1 MASLLKAVFGDP
13 KAKRAQVMEEIAVN
27 RDMTLK
33 TLFSQQFSLLNL
45 DLLET
50 LGTGTFGRVRLVKSL
65 EDDRYYALKVMK
77 KARIAKLKQLE
88 HVQNEVRIMSHVRL
102 PLMVEL
108 YAVFQDD
115 NSLYMLLEYI
125 PGGELFSHLRR
136 QEKFAFAVYQ
146 FYAAEIV
153 AAIQILHELNVM
165 YRDIKPENILIHKD
179 GHIRL
184 SDFGFAKILD
194 TSDRTFTLCGTPEY
208 LAPEIIQGV
217 GHGTSV
223 DWWALGVLI
232 FEMAAGYPPFYGDN
246 PFSVYQKILQAR
258 IKFPSSVPQTAR
270 SIIGGF
276 CTVNR
281 TRRLGS
287 GRGGFDNM
295 KKHRFF
301 WGIDWRAAAR
311 QLIVPPIVPTVSS
324 AGDTSNFDFY
334 SDEPPEEL
342 ANLTS
347 DERRM
352 FNEIDESILERK
364 AT

>member
-50 LGTGTFGRVRLVKSL
+50 FGTGTFGRVRLVKSL

-88 HVQNEVRIMSHVRL
+88 HVQNEVRIMSHVRS

-223 DWWALGVLI
+223 DWWALGVLV
-232 FEMAAGYPPFYGDN
+232 FELLAGYA
-246 PFSVYQKILQAR
+246 PFSNGDEDASPKVRNLQ
-258 IKFPSSVPQTAR
+258 
-270 SIIGGF
+270 
-276 CTVNR
+276 
-281 TRRLGS
+281 
-287 GRGGFDNM
+287 
-295 KKHRFF
+295 
-301 WGIDWRAAAR
+301 
-311 QLIVPPIVPTVSS
+311 
-324 AGDTSNFDFY
+324 FY
-334 SDEPPEEL
+334 SH
-342 ANLTS
+342 T
-347 DERRM
+347 
-352 FNEIDESILERK
+352 
-364 AT
+364 

>member
-1 MASLLKAVFGDP
+1 MSSVLKAVFGDP
-13 KAKRAQVMEEIAVN
+13 KAKTAQVVDEINVN

-65 EDDRYYALKVMK
+65 EDERYYALKVMK
-77 KARIAKLKQLE
+77 KARVAKLRQLE
-88 HVQNEVRIMSHVRL
+88 HIQNEVKILSRVRCAFIT
-102 PLMVEL
+102 EL
-108 YAVFQDD
+108 FAVFQDD
-115 NSLYMLLEYI
+115 NNLYLLLEFV

-136 QEKFAFAVYQ
+136 QEKFSFTVYQ
-146 FYAAEIV
+146 FYAAELV
-153 AAIQILHELNVM
+153 AGIQCLHELNVM
-165 YRDIKPENILIHKD
+165 YRDVKPENILIHSD

-184 SDFGFAKILD
+184 TDFGFAKILD
-194 TSDRTFTLCGTPEY
+194 TTDRTFTLCGTPEY

-223 DWWALGVLI
+223 DWWAIGILI
-232 FEMAAGYPPFYGDN
+232 FEMSAGFPPFYGDN
-246 PFSVYQKILQAR
+246 PFSVYQKILHSH
-258 IKFPSSVPQTAR
+258 IKFPSSVPQTTRA
-270 SIIGGF
+270 IINGF
-276 CTVNR
+276 CTINR
-281 TRRLGS
+281 SRRLGS

-295 KKHRFF
+295 KNHRFF

-311 QLIVPPIVPTVSS
+311 QLIVPPIVPTVNS

-334 SDEPPEEL
+334 NDEGPEEL

-347 DERRM
+347 AERQM
-352 FNEIDESILERK
+352 FDQIEEILERNI
-364 AT
+364 

>member
-1 MASLLKAVFGDP
+1 MSFLVTALLGDP
-13 KAKRAQVMEEIAVN
+13 KAKTQQVVAEIDVN
-27 RDMTLK
+27 KDMTLK
-33 TLFSQQFSLLNL
+33 TLFAPQFSLVNL
-45 DLLET
+45 ELLET

-65 EDDRYYALKVMK
+65 EDGRYYALKMMK
-77 KARIAKLKQLE
+77 KMRVAKLKQLE
-88 HVQNEVRIMSHVRL
+88 HVQNEVKIMSRVRC

-115 NSLYMLLEYI
+115 NSLYMLQEYI

-136 QEKFAFAVYQ
+136 QEKFSATITQ

-153 AAIQILHELNVM
+153 AAIQYLHELNVM
-165 YRDIKPENILIHKD
+165 YRDVKPENILIHKD

-194 TSDRTFTLCGTPEY
+194 SSDRTFTLCGTPEY

-217 GHGTSV
+217 GHGLSV
-223 DWWALGVLI
+223 DWWAIGVLI
-232 FEMAAGYPPFYGDN
+232 YEMAAGYPPFYADN
-246 PFSVYQKILQAR
+246 PFAVYQKILHSS
-258 IKFPSSVPQTAR
+258 IKFPTGLPASTRSVVN
-270 SIIGGF
+270 GF
-276 CTVNR
+276 CTVSR

-311 QLIVPPIVPTVSS
+311 QLIMPPIVPTVAS

-334 SDEPPEEL
+334 SDEGPDEQ

-347 DERRM
+347 QERDM
-352 FNEIDESILERK
+352 FTEIDAILERR
-364 AT
+364 TGV

>member
-1 MASLLKAVFGDP
+1 MAALLKAVFGDP
-13 KAKRAQVMEEIAVN
+13 KAKTKEVLEEIGVN

-33 TLFSQQFSLLNL
+33 TLFAPSFSLLNL

-50 LGTGTFGRVRLVKSL
+50 LGSGTFGRVRLVKSL
-65 EDDRYYALKVMK
+65 EDGRFYALKVMK
-77 KARIAKLKQLE
+77 KARVAKLKQLE
-88 HVQNEVRIMSHVRL
+88 HVQNEVKIMSHVRC
-102 PLMVEL
+102 PLIVEL
-108 YAVFQDD
+108 FAVFQDD
-115 NSLYMLLEYI
+115 NNLYLLMEFI

-136 QEKFAFAVYQ
+136 QEKFTFALYQ

-153 AAIQILHELNVM
+153 AAIQSLHELNVM
-165 YRDIKPENILIHKD
+165 YRDIKPENILIHSD

-194 TSDRTFTLCGTPEY
+194 TIDKTFTLCGTPEY

-217 GHGTSV
+217 GHGMSV

-232 FEMAAGYPPFYGDN
+232 FEMSAGFPPFYGDN
-246 PFSVYQKILQAR
+246 PFAVYQKILHSN
-258 IKFPSSVPQTAR
+258 IKFPSSVPQTTR
-270 SIIGGF
+270 SVINGF
-276 CTVNR
+276 CTISR

-301 WGIDWRAAAR
+301 WGIDWRAASR
-311 QLIVPPIVPTVSS
+311 QLIVPPMVPTVTS

-334 SDEPPEEL
+334 GDEGPEEL
-342 ANLTS
+342 ANLNS
-347 DERRM
+347 EERKM
-352 FNEIDESILERK
+352 FDHVDAILER
-364 AT
+364 TI

>member
-1 MASLLKAVFGDP
+1 MNLLHAVIGDP
-13 KAKRAQVMEEIAVN
+13 KAKTAQVVAEIDVN
-27 RDMTLK
+27 KDMTLK
-33 TLFSQQFSLLNL
+33 ALFSEEFSLSNL

-50 LGTGTFGRVRLVKSL
+50 LGTGTFGRVRLTKSL
-65 EDDRYYALKVMK
+65 EDGRYYALKMMK
-77 KARIAKLKQLE
+77 KMRIAQLKQLE
-88 HVQNEVRIMSHVRL
+88 HVQNEVKIMSRVRC
-102 PLMVEL
+102 PFVVEL

-115 NSLYMLLEYI
+115 NNLYLLLEYI

-136 QEKFAFAVYQ
+136 QQKFSPTVVQ

-153 AAIQILHELNVM
+153 AAIQSLHELNVM
-165 YRDIKPENILIHKD
+165 YRDIKPENILIFKD

-194 TSDRTFTLCGTPEY
+194 DTDRTFTLCGTPEY

-217 GHGTSV
+217 GHGMSV
-223 DWWALGVLI
+223 DWWAIGVLV

-246 PFSVYQKILQAR
+246 PFAVYQKILSAS
-258 IKFPSSVPQTAR
+258 IKFPSSIPHTTR
-270 SIIGGF
+270 SIVSGF
-276 CTVNR
+276 CTVSR

-311 QLIVPPIVPTVSS
+311 QLIMPPIVPTILSS
-324 AGDTSNFDFY
+324 GDTSNFDFY
-334 SDEPPEEL
+334 SDEGPDEQ

-347 DERRM
+347 AEREM
-352 FNEIDESILERK
+352 FHQIDVILERK
-364 AT
+364 GGE

>member
-1 MASLLKAVFGDP
+1 MVKAVFGDP
-13 KAKRAQVMEEIAVN
+13 KAKTAQVIDEMNVN

-33 TLFSQQFSLLNL
+33 TLFSPQFSLLNL

-65 EDDRYYALKVMK
+65 EDERFYALKVMK

-88 HVQNEVRIMSHVRL
+88 HVQNEVRVMTHVRC
-102 PLMVEL
+102 PLIVEI
-108 YAVFQDD
+108 YACFQDD
-115 NSLYMLLEYI
+115 NNLYLLLEFI

-136 QEKFAFAVYQ
+136 QEKFSFSVYQ

-153 AAIQILHELNVM
+153 AAIQFLHELNVM
-165 YRDIKPENILIHKD
+165 YRDIKPENILIHSD

-194 TSDRTFTLCGTPEY
+194 TVDRTFTLCGTPEY

-217 GHGTSV
+217 GHGMSV
-223 DWWALGVLI
+223 DWWAIGVLI
-232 FEMAAGYPPFYGDN
+232 FEMAAGFPPFYGDN
-246 PFSVYQKILQAR
+246 PFAVYQNILHSS
-258 IKFPSSVPQTAR
+258 IKFPASVPSTTR
-270 SIIGGF
+270 SVVNGF
-276 CTVNR
+276 CSVSR

-287 GRGGFDNM
+287 GRVGFDNM

-311 QLIVPPIVPTVSS
+311 QLIVPPVVPTVTS

-334 SDEPPEEL
+334 NDEGPEEL

-347 DERRM
+347 DERQM
-352 FNEIDESILERK
+352 FTELEEAILERRP
-364 AT
+364 